1 MFSQRIEPADLC
13 WSEVKIQDS
22 EQKYSGRN
30 GKACLASACCFSHGW
45 GVEMCA
51 FGSWDCLVVLLTS
64 SVIDPYLDDDT
75 PWLVFYSF
83 GFITSH
89 QLQNCSLPMCRTS
102 RHATWLM
109 VPAEALIPAVLC
121 PQKWSEHGLCDPTII
136 QNPQFFPMV
145 INGIYIYIYYVYTC
159 IYICIYIYIYM
170 YEQKIHDIWSDK
182 ARQAAQPRSLGPN
195 VTWPGCGSGDWGAA
209 WNFPTYQWGF

>member
-1 MFSQRIEPADLC
+1 MLIPDRFHGILDPLPPCHRIERTGWGPQVCIDFLFDVNMLLHPTNRSLAKKNAAERVFSQRIEPADLC

-30 GKACLASACCFSHGW
+30 GKACLASACCFNHGW

-64 SVIDPYLDDDT
+64 SVIDPSLDDDT

-89 QLQNCSLPMCRTS
+89 LLQNCSLPMCRTS

-136 QNPQFFPMV
+136 QNPQLNHF
-145 INGIYIYIYYVYTC
+145 I
-159 IYICIYIYIYM
+159 
-170 YEQKIHDIWSDK
+170 
-182 ARQAAQPRSLGPN
+182 
-195 VTWPGCGSGDWGAA
+195 
-209 WNFPTYQWGF
+209 

>member
-1 MFSQRIEPADLC
+1 
-13 WSEVKIQDS
+13 
-22 EQKYSGRN
+22 
-30 GKACLASACCFSHGW
+30 
-45 GVEMCA
+45 MCA

-145 INGIYIYIYYVYTC
+145 INGIYIYIMYIHVYT
-159 IYICIYIYIYM
+159 YMYIYIYVWTENSWYM
-170 YEQKIHDIWSDK
+170 IWQS
-182 ARQAAQPRSLGPN
+182 QAGGSASKPGAKRYL
-195 VTWPGCGSGDWGAA
+195 TWLRIGGLGCGMEFSYLSMGILEW
-209 WNFPTYQWGF
+209 